1 MTVDARRTWRRTP
14 AVCGFPVKD
23 TVPLTYLHVLAF
35 PLHMAILTDPSF
47 PFPAIGAVHL
57 ANSITGHRP
66 VAGRR
71 DGAR

>member
-1 MTVDARRTWRRTP
+1 M
-14 AVCGFPVKD
+14 CGFPVKD

-47 PFPAIGAVHL
+47 PFPAVGAVHL

-66 VAGRR
+66 VRCR
-71 DGAR
+71 